1 MLSKMDKSKHD
12 KIIGYVERSVPD
24 ICRKAR
30 ASYDEVH
37 EVMKEYLTKQ
47 GVV

>member
-1 MLSKMDKSKHD
+1 MEKSKHD
-12 KIIGYVERSVPD
+12 EIIGYVERSVPD

-37 EVMKEYLTKQ
+37 KVMKEYLTKQ
-47 GVV
+47 GVI

>member
-1 MLSKMDKSKHD
+1 MLSKMYKSKHD
-12 KIIGYVERSVPD
+12 EIIGYVERSVPD
-24 ICRKAR
+24 ICMKAR

-47 GVV
+47 VTI

>member
-1 MLSKMDKSKHD
+1 MYKSKHD
-12 KIIGYVERSVPD
+12 EIMGYVERCVPD

-37 EVMKEYLTKQ
+37 EVMKEYITKQ
-47 GVV
+47 VTI

>member
-1 MLSKMDKSKHD
+1 MSKMDKSKRD
-12 KIIGYVERSVPD
+12 EIIGYVGRSVPD

-47 GVV
+47 GVI

>member
-1 MLSKMDKSKHD
+1 MEKSKHD
-12 KIIGYVERSVPD
+12 EIIGYVERSLPD

-30 ASYDEVH
+30 ASYDEVR

-47 GVV
+47 GTI

>member
-1 MLSKMDKSKHD
+1 MEKSKHD
-12 KIIGYVERSVPD
+12 EIIGYVERSVPD

-30 ASYDEVH
+30 AFYDEVR

-47 GVV
+47 GTI

>member
-1 MLSKMDKSKHD
+1 MDKSKND
-12 KIIGYVERSVPD
+12 EIIGYVERSVPD

-47 GVV
+47 VTI

>member
-1 MLSKMDKSKHD
+1 MDKSKYD

-47 GVV
+47 GTI

>member
-1 MLSKMDKSKHD
+1 MEKSNHD
-12 KIIGYVERSVPD
+12 EIIGYVERSVPD

-37 EVMKEYLTKQ
+37 EIIKEYLTKQ
-47 GVV
+47 VTI

>member
-1 MLSKMDKSKHD
+1 MDKSKHD
-12 KIIGYVERSVPD
+12 EIMGYVERGVPD

-47 GVV
+47 GVI

>member
-1 MLSKMDKSKHD
+1 MEKSKHNE
-12 KIIGYVERSVPD
+12 IICYVERSVPD

-30 ASYDEVH
+30 VSYDEVH

-47 GVV
+47 GTI

>member
-1 MLSKMDKSKHD
+1 MKKSKHD
-12 KIIGYVERSVPD
+12 EIIGYVERSVTD

-37 EVMKEYLTKQ
+37 EIIKEYLTKQ
-47 GVV
+47 GVI

>member
-1 MLSKMDKSKHD
+1 MLSKMYKSKHD
-12 KIIGYVERSVPD
+12 EIIGYVERSVPD

-47 GVV
+47 GTI

>member
-1 MLSKMDKSKHD
+1 MEKSKHD
-12 KIIGYVERSVPD
+12 EIIGYVERSVPD

-37 EVMKEYLTKQ
+37 EIIKECLTKQ
-47 GVV
+47 VTI

>member
-1 MLSKMDKSKHD
+1 MEKSKRD
-12 KIIGYVERSVPD
+12 EIIGYVERSVPD

-37 EVMKEYLTKQ
+37 EIIKEYLTKQ
-47 GVV
+47 GVI

>member
-12 KIIGYVERSVPD
+12 EIIGYVERSVPD
-24 ICRKAR
+24 IYRKAR

-47 GVV
+47 GTI

>member
-1 MLSKMDKSKHD
+1 MEKSKHD
-12 KIIGYVERSVPD
+12 EIIGYVERSVPD

-30 ASYDEVH
+30 ASYYEVR

-47 GVV
+47 GTI

>member
-12 KIIGYVERSVPD
+12 EIIGYVERSVPD

-30 ASYDEVH
+30 AYYDGVH

-47 GVV
+47 GTI

>member
-1 MLSKMDKSKHD
+1 MEKSKHD
-12 KIIGYVERSVPD
+12 EIIGYVERSVPD

-37 EVMKEYLTKQ
+37 EIIKEYLTKQ
-47 GVV
+47 GVI

>member
-1 MLSKMDKSKHD
+1 MEKSKHD
-12 KIIGYVERSVPD
+12 EIIGYVERSVPD

-37 EVMKEYLTKQ
+37 EVMKEYPTKQ
-47 GVV
+47 GTI

>member
-12 KIIGYVERSVPD
+12 EIIGYVERSVPD
-24 ICRKAR
+24 ICRNVS

-47 GVV
+47 GTI

>member
-1 MLSKMDKSKHD
+1 MEKSKHD
-12 KIIGYVERSVPD
+12 EIIGYVERSVTD

-37 EVMKEYLTKQ
+37 EIIKEYLTKQ
-47 GVV
+47 GVI

>member
-1 MLSKMDKSKHD
+1 MEKSKHD
-12 KIIGYVERSVPD
+12 EIIGYVERSVID

-47 GVV
+47 GGI

>member
-1 MLSKMDKSKHD
+1 MDKSKHD
-12 KIIGYVERSVPD
+12 EIIGYVERSVPD

-37 EVMKEYLTKQ
+37 KTMKEYLIKQ
-47 GVV
+47 GVI

>member
-1 MLSKMDKSKHD
+1 MDKSKHD

-24 ICRKAR
+24 ICRKAH

-37 EVMKEYLTKQ
+37 EVMKEYITKQ
-47 GVV
+47 GKI